1 MGTGQF
7 LASRHIPH
15 TFILDDAIT
24 SQDISRF
31 RVLLAP
37 GMDCISDAQESILK
51 QFIFNGGTLLLTGES
66 GVLTPY
72 GEVRDKRAFCDI
84 LTERLLAE
92 TTKTDL
98 MEVKYGKGRIIYSM
112 DKSMMNEF
120 CPSIRDT
127 DMIYRFTPP
136 DPKITAFNERIIENT
151 VGTMKFKSISIPSK
165 VLVTAYKDTEKGAVM
180 VHLLNATGVKSK
192 HGDVLPPLAAPA
204 WEPINEDISFEITL
218 PSFKKAIILR
228 PMRKDTKK
236 VDVEKNRKEP
246 LQSYC
251 AQRHSG

>member
-1 MGTGQF
+1 MNNMFGQVTWSLVDFEENEKMNPYTGWEENMNKVTSVPYTDIAVVF
-7 LASRHIPH
+7 SRSTRDWSAKKHGQLSQRNNGNRSIPGFKAYTPH

-127 DMIYRFTPP
+127 DMIYRFTPL
-136 DPKITAFNERIIENT
+136 I
-151 VGTMKFKSISIPSK
+151 
-165 VLVTAYKDTEKGAVM
+165 
-180 VHLLNATGVKSK
+180 
-192 HGDVLPPLAAPA
+192 
-204 WEPINEDISFEITL
+204 
-218 PSFKKAIILR
+218 
-228 PMRKDTKK
+228 RK
-236 VDVEKNRKEP
+236 
-246 LQSYC
+246 
-251 AQRHSG
+251 